1 MQMQKGS
8 SWGCTRLGGGGVT
21 TDRRVDSGQ
30 KGWDDDD
37 REKLWA
43 VQLYMIHLAQ
53 SSIARNITLVIY
65 IACPKTPTDIRQ
77 QRSWRREG
85 VNPRAWHLI
94 NIGNCGRFTYIQVP
108 WLIFKGK
115 VLDHEKVSAIQSK

>member
-1 MQMQKGS
+1 MYTFRWW
-8 SWGCTRLGGGGVT
+8 WGAVT

-65 IACPKTPTDIRQ
+65 IACLKTATDIRQ
-77 QRSWRREG
+77 QRGWRREG
-85 VNPRAWHLI
+85 VNPRA
-94 NIGNCGRFTYIQVP
+94 
-108 WLIFKGK
+108 
-115 VLDHEKVSAIQSK
+115 